1 MIARYDQAS
10 RAPGYAP
17 AIRWRREVTRMSV
30 RLGMFTMPFHHPDRD
45 YATIL
50 EEDREAVVLA
60 DRLGFSEAF
69 VGEHF
74 SSWSERI
81 TSPLIFLAS
90 VIDRTRQIR
99 FGTGVINLP
108 QLHPATV
115 AAHAAMFD
123 HLCRGRFIMGIGPGG
138 LVSDLEMFDVG
149 QAELRPQMVI
159 ESIDTV
165 LALWGQDPPYRIDGT
180 FWRIALEKSI
190 WPEFKV
196 GYIPRPYQQP
206 HPPIAL
212 SILTPSSNSARTAGE
227 RGWIPI
233 SGQFFHR
240 RYLRGHWERYAEG
253 SEQVGRRP
261 DPDVWRVSRSIL
273 VTGTDTEAEDY
284 LADPGNGLSFY
295 YRFFHHSFSH
305 GRKALFML
313 KPDLDMPDE
322 AVTTDMIKR
331 CLVIA
336 GNPRRVLDQLV
347 ALRDEVGHFGTLLM
361 GGHDWDQ
368 PKLWRRSMELLA
380 TEVMPKFAAHAR
392 ATRPR

>member
-1 MIARYDQAS
+1 M
-10 RAPGYAP
+10 
-17 AIRWRREVTRMSV
+17 TV

-45 YATIL
+45 YTAIL
-50 EEDREAVVLA
+50 EEDQEAIILA
-60 DRLGFSEAF
+60 DRLGFTEAF

-90 VIDRTRQIR
+90 VIDRTRHIR

-149 QAELRPQMVI
+149 QAELRPQMVL
-159 ESIDTV
+159 ESIDMI
-165 LALWGQDPPYRIDGT
+165 LKLWAQDPPYEIDGR
-180 FWRIALEKSI
+180 FWNISLKNNI

-196 GYIPRPYQQP
+196 GYIPRPYQRP
-206 HPPIAL
+206 HPPVAL
-212 SILTPSSNSARTAGE
+212 SILTPNSSSAKTAGE
-227 RGWIPI
+227 RGWIPV

-240 RYLRGHWERYAEG
+240 RYLRGHWEKYAEG
-253 SEQVGRRP
+253 CEVGGRRP

-273 VTGTDTEAEDY
+273 VTQADAQAEDY
-284 LADPGNGLSFY
+284 LADPANGLSFY
-295 YRFFHHSFSH
+295 YTFFHYSFSTA
-305 GRKALFML
+305 RKALFML
-313 KPDLDMPDE
+313 KPDLEVPDE
-322 AVTTDMIKR
+322 DVTMDSVKR
-331 CLVIA
+331 ALVIA
-336 GNPRRVLDQLV
+336 GSPRRVLDQLV
-347 ALRDEVGHFGTLLM
+347 ALREEIGHFGTLLM

-368 PKLWRRSMELLA
+368 PELWRRSMELLA
-380 TEVMPKFAAHAR
+380 TDVMPKFAQHAATTR
-392 ATRPR
+392 AR